1 MMLTD
6 EKDIEEDDVLENFR
20 IILKDMSLE
29 QYQELIKYFDFMGI
43 DYEEL

>member
-1 MMLTD
+1 MLID

-20 IILKDMSLE
+20 IILKNMSPE
-29 QYQELIKYFDFMGI
+29 QYQELINYFDFMGI